1 MRGGT
6 RRASRGGKGRGTR
19 RQPGGRGGGGEE
31 AGMDSTTLDD
41 IILRLLDVRSG
52 RPGKQ
57 VQLSEA
63 EIRQLCLASK
73 DIFLAQPN
81 LLELEA
87 PIKICGR
94 LSPSLPARQAFRR
107 KVLSLILSFLFFPP
121 VRLVF

>member
-1 MRGGT
+1 
-6 RRASRGGKGRGTR
+6 
-19 RQPGGRGGGGEE
+19 
-31 AGMDSTTLDD
+31 MDSTTLDD

-94 LSPSLPARQAFRR
+94 FSHSLPAREAFRR
-107 KVLSLILSFLFFPP
+107 KVLSLVFSFLFFPL
-121 VRLVF
+121 VRLVFSLNTLEATFVKWSGGP